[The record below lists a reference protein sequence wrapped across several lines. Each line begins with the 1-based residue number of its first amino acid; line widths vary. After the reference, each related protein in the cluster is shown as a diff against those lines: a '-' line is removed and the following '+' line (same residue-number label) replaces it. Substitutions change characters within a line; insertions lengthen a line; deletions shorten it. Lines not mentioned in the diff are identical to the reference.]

1 MRNNKDIT
9 PEEKVEIG
17 REVRNM
23 RKVFLKIIAISL
35 IPLVVMGVAII
46 LLENIYFRN
55 IISEE
60 IKRELRT
67 SAYWVEE
74 SYKLVDSGDFSMDQN
89 GIVYKGDEQVSGLLE
104 KIGSELGKTELVCT
118 FFFGDT
124 RIDTTVTDES
134 GNNMAGTKLDEEI
147 YRQLCDSGEEIFCES
162 ANLGGRTYYGY
173 YIPYRNSDGNV
184 AAVFFAGRLQSEVFA
199 NSRDFTIT
207 VLWIA
212 FIVLV
217 IGTVVA
223 LLCAIYIV
231 GFVFRHFRSEEEQEK
246 KKTAAKNQM
255 EFMTLINREIRD
267 PVDAITILSDR
278 IIEEDTSLQIR
289 EKALGI
295 KEACNSMLISFN
307 TIHEYSKLEKGEVR
321 LEKDEYEL
329 IKLVDE
335 SCKKVMPGIERKHL
349 EIKVGY
355 DENVPN
361 YLKGDREK
369 IRQILDNLLENSVK
383 YTYDGYVQLNV
394 GYRTITPDKA
404 DVVFTI
410 KDSGVGIRKEDA
422 QKLFSSIGKVGD
434 NKNVSIK
441 GTGLGLLICK
451 RLVGILDG
459 KISVESEI
467 GKGSTFR
474 FDIPQDVVNKKTVGE
489 CMNNDI

>member
-1 MRNNKDIT
+1 
-9 PEEKVEIG
+9 
-17 REVRNM
+17 
-23 RKVFLKIIAISL
+23 
-35 IPLVVMGVAII
+35 
-46 LLENIYFRN
+46 
-55 IISEE
+55 
-60 IKRELRT
+60 
-67 SAYWVEE
+67 
-74 SYKLVDSGDFSMDQN
+74 
-89 GIVYKGDEQVSGLLE
+89 
-104 KIGSELGKTELVCT
+104 
-118 FFFGDT
+118 
-124 RIDTTVTDES
+124 
-134 GNNMAGTKLDEEI
+134 
-147 YRQLCDSGEEIFCES
+147 
-162 ANLGGRTYYGY
+162 
-173 YIPYRNSDGNV
+173 
-184 AAVFFAGRLQSEVFA
+184 
-199 NSRDFTIT
+199 
-207 VLWIA
+207 
-212 FIVLV
+212 
-217 IGTVVA
+217 
-223 LLCAIYIV
+223 
-231 GFVFRHFRSEEEQEK
+231 
-246 KKTAAKNQM
+246 
-255 EFMTLINREIRD
+255 
-267 PVDAITILSDR
+267 
-278 IIEEDTSLQIR
+278 TSLQIR

-349 EIKVGY
+349 ELKVGY

-489 CMNNDI
+489 CMKNDI